1 MMATAGSANASL
13 MQAQFKQATHARQM
27 LSNIRTSSL
36 QTTTT
41 LTPDLKK
48 LNLFDFL
55 CQAILCTHEQKN
67 NFDGIS
73 FPLLLRS

>member
-36 QTTTT
+36 KTTT
-41 LTPDLKK
+41 
-48 LNLFDFL
+48 F
-55 CQAILCTHEQKN
+55 
-67 NFDGIS
+67 
-73 FPLLLRS
+73 

>member
-36 QTTTT
+36 QTMYICTYNI
-41 LTPDLKK
+41 LTPDLK

-55 CQAILCTHEQKN
+55 CQAILCTHERKKTK
-67 NFDGIS
+67 F
-73 FPLLLRS
+73 